1 MKFHHIALN
10 CIDLKETEAF
20 YLKHFGFEVK
30 RRLPIGNGQ
39 EIVFIGRDDVNLELF
54 ETEEVGTQGKSDG
67 PSLSAAVRHFGFQ
80 VENVDGVLVA
90 MGDEVEVTLG
100 PLDFDSFIPG
110 WRTAWFR
117 DPNGYIIEI
126 SQGFSS

>member
-1 MKFHHIALN
+1 M
-10 CIDLKETEAF
+10 
-20 YLKHFGFEVK
+20 
-30 RRLPIGNGQ
+30 
-39 EIVFIGRDDVNLELF
+39 FIGRDDVNLELF
-54 ETEEVGTQGKSDG
+54 ETEEIGTQGKSDG

-80 VENVDGVLVA
+80 VENVDGVLLA

-110 WRTAWFR
+110 WRTAWVR